1 LRGLHVLYRLL
12 SACVILAACCGPRA
26 SAQVRA
32 NDPQAESVRQAA
44 AAYLK
49 ALEDGNRDALLAA
62 WTPDG
67 TYVDAAGR
75 SYQAR
80 PLIESEFAA
89 GLARP
94 RRIGSITDESVRLV
108 TRTWRFWTDDAARG
122 RPGRADAQEPV
133 YDRLGETRRAL
144 AAGQC
149 ARVRRALPPRNSRLA
164 ELRWLQGVFAGVTDD
179 GSHVVVTA
187 VLSNDGNYL
196 LREFAIKN
204 PDETLHSVSQRIGW
218 DALAD
223 GFRSWTFDSDGGYT
237 EGTWKRQADSW
248 IVHNSGVTAEGRR
261 SSAMGLYT
269 SINEQGF
276 LQEIVGAML
285 DNQPQPDVKVKMVRQ
300 TEQD

>member
-1 LRGLHVLYRLL
+1 MSCIRLL

-80 PLIESEFAA
+80 PLIESEFTA

-108 TRTWRFWTDDAARG
+108 TPDVAILDGTTLHAGAPGEPSPKSRYTTVWVKRDG
-122 RPGRADAQEPV
+122 RWLLDS
-133 YDRLGETRRAL
+133 
-144 AAGQC
+144 
-149 ARVRRALPPRNSRLA
+149 VRESVVPLPPRNSRLA
-164 ELRWLQGVFAGVTDD
+164 ELRWLQGVFAGITDD

-276 LQEIVGAML
+276 LQEIVGALL

-300 TEQD
+300 AEQD